1 MAAMLGHN
9 LALGDHL
16 CWKCA
21 NLIQKDIIGDHENVD
36 HAMDVDQAPFIETV
50 TGTQVFSDESSEDPS
65 DTSDSDVDYID
76 KEVAEEKL
84 KVIRNVLCIP
94 GFKKSEAFLENDV
107 DFAHDLAK
115 GCRDCHE
122 LVDQLVASK
131 EAADTVAEQYKCM
144 TSTPQWVSL
153 SKIQTKFKVSK
164 GIAVKVSKLRK
175 QWGQCQLHH
184 LD

>member
-1 MAAMLGHN
+1 
-9 LALGDHL
+9 
-16 CWKCA
+16 
-21 NLIQKDIIGDHENVD
+21 
-36 HAMDVDQAPFIETV
+36 MDVDQDPFIETV
-50 TGTQVFSDESSEDPS
+50 TGTQVFSDESSPS
-65 DTSDSDVDYID
+65 DTSDSDVDCID

-84 KVIRNVLCIP
+84 K
-94 GFKKSEAFLENDV
+94 AFLKNDV

-153 SKIQTKFKVSK
+153 
-164 GIAVKVSKLRK
+164 
-175 QWGQCQLHH
+175 
-184 LD
+184 